1 MLHVGRRFLCESFL
15 FQIQENQKHI
25 SHFFARL
32 FCWFFVSYVPW
43 MSIFTKPTANELI
56 QLTELMHVEASTL
69 FLFHILG
76 VSRCCTKWKWKTLRF
91 FALLTC
97 FPVRARLLARLQ
109 LKECFQISTKAS
121 SSNPSKKTEPLFLQ
135 FFSPRRI
142 DHEICDFDK
151 IEN

>member
-1 MLHVGRRFLCESFL
+1 MFSLR
-15 FQIQENQKHI
+15 I
-25 SHFFARL
+25 
-32 FCWFFVSYVPW
+32 FFVPNTGKPKTHFRLLCKALLWILCVIPW
-43 MSIFTKPTANELI
+43 MSVFTKPTANELI